1 MAKQTMY
8 GRLFVTTRA
17 LLFYSNLYGVE
28 NKVNLPYVNITSC
41 SKTKLS
47 LFNYGISVQT
57 ALEQSYVFRKLADVD
72 GVLAKLQAAVKA
84 SRPWNQPQ
92 HSVASSSNE
101 SDFTGTD
108 YSDSATSTAQSTTV
122 ESPSSKMKTVTK
134 SQRESKKKGGSLQA
148 PDNSAGSKAALVG
161 AADDLKIRS
170 MSLDSNDVAYGSP
183 RSSSAGRTRHPHGA
197 GEKERRAAVAAQQR
211 AASLAASYSRSGY
224 VAHAHAKKKASS
236 IANANTN
243 ANANATEDGTAH
255 GESGPDR
262 GLHESRQGKQR
273 TASAGE
279 NAYAVVDSP
288 TLKGTGAP
296 EDEPVPGAR
305 SEGVDDSSAGIS
317 TPSVPG
323 AGGDVPTATGDANP
337 NPKDGPS
344 AIGTR
349 LFKDRYSNTV
359 LVDSPEEFEAE
370 CSAARRKVAVMD
382 ASPFPHMQCVEH
394 YIQNYIQDNALSSLN
409 KFHVQSGDLEVNIT
423 PWSNTVPAQDN
434 QECVVKLH
442 AKYRVMSFLKI
453 VNIPGLKSTRG
464 AKSQTW

>member
-211 AASLAASYSRSGY
+211 AASLAAS
-224 VAHAHAKKKASS
+224 
-236 IANANTN
+236 
-243 ANANATEDGTAH
+243 
-255 GESGPDR
+255 
-262 GLHESRQGKQR
+262 
-273 TASAGE
+273 
-279 NAYAVVDSP
+279 
-288 TLKGTGAP
+288 
-296 EDEPVPGAR
+296 
-305 SEGVDDSSAGIS
+305 
-317 TPSVPG
+317 
-323 AGGDVPTATGDANP
+323 
-337 NPKDGPS
+337 
-344 AIGTR
+344 
-349 LFKDRYSNTV
+349 
-359 LVDSPEEFEAE
+359 
-370 CSAARRKVAVMD
+370 
-382 ASPFPHMQCVEH
+382 
-394 YIQNYIQDNALSSLN
+394 
-409 KFHVQSGDLEVNIT
+409 
-423 PWSNTVPAQDN
+423 
-434 QECVVKLH
+434 
-442 AKYRVMSFLKI
+442 
-453 VNIPGLKSTRG
+453 
-464 AKSQTW
+464 